1 MIIILL
7 VWDSR
12 QNPDDL
18 ILRPLRKGKKMK
30 MPLKHQITKI
40 HKELVISILFFVSFC
55 VFVTLWQK
63 KDFSERTQYCKLEI
77 PIWNTK

>member
-1 MIIILL
+1 MRIFKLKT
-7 VWDSR
+7 
-12 QNPDDL
+12 QNK
-18 ILRPLRKGKKMK
+18 RALRKGKKMK

-63 KDFSERTQYCKLEI
+63 KDFSERTQIMNSEEKLSVYRQ
-77 PIWNTK
+77 